1 MNKTM
6 TFLGSLLIA
15 TIATSCGTG
24 SKDLA
29 ENTNDPLANS
39 PIVGQYVQ
47 VGTDK
52 VMACDQK
59 LLADTVRIPLSFFTE
74 EMELVKLDN
83 RDEALVG
90 QTGVT
95 VSDNYILV
103 YGSRQN
109 PFKLFD
115 RKGKFLTN
123 IGAIGQGPGEYQ
135 MVYDA
140 KLDEANNR
148 IYILPWNAS
157 QLLVY
162 DLQGNVLDPIPLCLR
177 CPKAKFN
184 VDLSGGKVSVV
195 LLPFKGYPA
204 VAWTQDLEGKRIDFI
219 EPGHLE
225 APQDFSN
232 EVTAGFNIP
241 GVFDVNILCIMP
253 TRVDSLYRY
262 ASDKNR
268 LIPAFTLN
276 FANTDKIPWHGYGE
290 YPHHFVGN
298 FSEPPVEVSPGSWTN
313 GQTFHYIVD
322 KETGKGSFFTLYNDY
337 FGNLEIGYP
346 SSAFFNG
353 YYTRNIEPG
362 NLMTDIEN
370 ALKNQDITAEMRKK
384 LTDLQASIDENDN
397 NYVMIAQLKR

>member
-148 IYILPWNAS
+148 IYILSWNAS

-268 LIPAFTLN
+268 LIPTFTLN

-337 FGNLEIGYP
+337 FGNLEIDYP
-346 SSAFFNG
+346 SYAFSNG
-353 YYTRNIEPG
+353 YYIRNIEPG

>member
-109 PFKLFD
+109 PFKLLD

-268 LIPAFTLN
+268 LIPTFTLN

>member
-384 LTDLQASIDENDN
+384 LTDLQASIDDN

>member
-1 MNKTM
+1 
-6 TFLGSLLIA
+6 
-15 TIATSCGTG
+15 
-24 SKDLA
+24 
-29 ENTNDPLANS
+29 
-39 PIVGQYVQ
+39 
-47 VGTDK
+47 
-52 VMACDQK
+52 MACDQK

-148 IYILPWNAS
+148 IYILSWNAS

-268 LIPAFTLN
+268 LIPTFTLN

>member
-148 IYILPWNAS
+148 IYILSWNAS

-268 LIPAFTLN
+268 LIPTFTLN

-384 LTDLQASIDENDN
+384 QTDLQASIDENDN

>member
-148 IYILPWNAS
+148 IYILSWNAS

-162 DLQGNVLDPIPLCLR
+162 DLQGNVLDPIPLCLC

-268 LIPAFTLN
+268 LIPTFTLN

>member
-74 EMELVKLDN
+74 EMEIVKLDN

-184 VDLSGGKVSVV
+184 VDLSEGKVSVV

-268 LIPAFTLN
+268 LIPTFTLN

>member
-268 LIPAFTLN
+268 LIPTFTLN

-346 SSAFFNG
+346 SSAFFND
-353 YYTRNIEPG
+353 YYIRNIEPG

>member
-148 IYILPWNAS
+148 IYILSWNAS

-268 LIPAFTLN
+268 LIPTFTLN

-384 LTDLQASIDENDN
+384 LTDLQASINENDN

>member
-24 SKDLA
+24 NKDLA

-74 EMELVKLDN
+74 GMELVKLDN

-103 YGSRQN
+103 YSSQQN

-184 VDLSGGKVSVV
+184 VDLSEGKVSIV

-204 VAWTQDLEGKRIDFI
+204 VAWTQDLKGKRIDFI

-262 ASDKNR
+262 DSDKNR
-268 LIPAFTLN
+268 LIPTFTLN

-313 GQTFHYIVD
+313 GQTYHYIVD

-337 FGNLEIGYP
+337 FGNLGIGYP

>member
-1 MNKTM
+1 M
-6 TFLGSLLIA
+6 
-15 TIATSCGTG
+15 
-24 SKDLA
+24 
-29 ENTNDPLANS
+29 
-39 PIVGQYVQ
+39 
-47 VGTDK
+47 
-52 VMACDQK
+52 
-59 LLADTVRIPLSFFTE
+59 
-74 EMELVKLDN
+74 
-83 RDEALVG
+83 
-90 QTGVT
+90 
-95 VSDNYILV
+95 
-103 YGSRQN
+103 
-109 PFKLFD
+109 
-115 RKGKFLTN
+115 
-123 IGAIGQGPGEYQ
+123 
-135 MVYDA
+135 
-140 KLDEANNR
+140 
-148 IYILPWNAS
+148 
-157 QLLVY
+157 
-162 DLQGNVLDPIPLCLR
+162 
-177 CPKAKFN
+177 
-184 VDLSGGKVSVV
+184 
-195 LLPFKGYPA
+195 
-204 VAWTQDLEGKRIDFI
+204 
-219 EPGHLE
+219 E

-268 LIPAFTLN
+268 LIPTFTLN
-276 FANTDKIPWHGYGE
+276 FANTDKIPWHGYEE

>member
-268 LIPAFTLN
+268 LIPTFTLN

-353 YYTRNIEPG
+353 YYIRNIEPG

-397 NYVMIAQLKR
+397 NYVMIAQLMR

>member
-184 VDLSGGKVSVV
+184 VDLSEGKVSIV

-268 LIPAFTLN
+268 LIPTFTLN

-353 YYTRNIEPG
+353 YYIRNIEPG

>member
-184 VDLSGGKVSVV
+184 VDLSEGKVSIV

>member
-225 APQDFSN
+225 APQAFSN

-268 LIPAFTLN
+268 LIPTFTLN

-337 FGNLEIGYP
+337 FGNLEIDYP
-346 SSAFFNG
+346 SYAFFNG

>member
-268 LIPAFTLN
+268 LIPTFTLN

>member
-95 VSDNYILV
+95 VSDNSILV

-148 IYILPWNAS
+148 IYILSWNAS

-268 LIPAFTLN
+268 LIPTFTLN

>member
-353 YYTRNIEPG
+353 YYIRNIEPG

>member
-268 LIPAFTLN
+268 LIPTFTLN

-353 YYTRNIEPG
+353 YYIRNIEPG

-397 NYVMIAQLKR
+397 NYVMIAQLNR

>member
-262 ASDKNR
+262 TSDKNR
-268 LIPAFTLN
+268 LIPTFTLN

-353 YYTRNIEPG
+353 YYIRNIEPG

>member
-262 ASDKNR
+262 ASVKNR
-268 LIPAFTLN
+268 LIPTFTLN

-353 YYTRNIEPG
+353 YYIRNIEPG

>member
-268 LIPAFTLN
+268 LIPTFTLN

-290 YPHHFVGN
+290 YLHHFVGN

>member
-148 IYILPWNAS
+148 IYILSWNAS

-268 LIPAFTLN
+268 LIPTFTLN

>member
-29 ENTNDPLANS
+29 ENTNDPLADS

-148 IYILPWNAS
+148 IYILSWNAS

-268 LIPAFTLN
+268 LIPTFTLN

>member
-232 EVTAGFNIP
+232 EVTVGFNIP

-268 LIPAFTLN
+268 LIPTFTLN

-353 YYTRNIEPG
+353 YYIRNIEPG

>member
-29 ENTNDPLANS
+29 ENTNDPLAYS

-148 IYILPWNAS
+148 IYILSWNAS

-268 LIPAFTLN
+268 LIPTFTLN

>member
-184 VDLSGGKVSVV
+184 VDLSGGKFSVV

-268 LIPAFTLN
+268 LIPTFTLN

-353 YYTRNIEPG
+353 YYIRNIEPG

>member
-184 VDLSGGKVSVV
+184 VDLSEGKVSIV

-370 ALKNQDITAEMRKK
+370 ALKNQDITTEMRKK

>member
-74 EMELVKLDN
+74 EMEIVKLDN

-268 LIPAFTLN
+268 LIPTFTLN

>member
-268 LIPAFTLN
+268 LIPTFTLN

-290 YPHHFVGN
+290 YPHQFVGN

-353 YYTRNIEPG
+353 YYIRNIEPG

>member
-90 QTGVT
+90 QTGAT

-268 LIPAFTLN
+268 LIPTFTLN

>member
-184 VDLSGGKVSVV
+184 VDLSEGKVSIV

-268 LIPAFTLN
+268 LIPTFTLN